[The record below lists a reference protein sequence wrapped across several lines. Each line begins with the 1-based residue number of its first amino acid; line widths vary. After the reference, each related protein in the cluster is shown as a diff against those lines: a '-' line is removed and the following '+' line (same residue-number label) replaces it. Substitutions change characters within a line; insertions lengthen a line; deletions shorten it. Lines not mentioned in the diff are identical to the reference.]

1 LLVLDTTYLLFDN
14 LVEEFGNSQLCWR
27 DRLIEYM
34 ALFNQLEHNFHCH
47 LALLVCV
54 GYLRRMVTV

>member
-1 LLVLDTTYLLFDN
+1 MLFDN
-14 LVEEFGNSQLCWR
+14 LVEEFGNSQLCWK

-47 LALLVCV
+47 HALLVCV
-54 GYLRRMVTV
+54 GQLGRMVTV

>member
-1 LLVLDTTYLLFDN
+1 MDTTDMLFDN
-14 LVEEFGNSQLCWR
+14 LVEEFGNSQLCWK

-47 LALLVCV
+47 HALLVCV
-54 GYLRRMVTV
+54 GQLGRMVTV